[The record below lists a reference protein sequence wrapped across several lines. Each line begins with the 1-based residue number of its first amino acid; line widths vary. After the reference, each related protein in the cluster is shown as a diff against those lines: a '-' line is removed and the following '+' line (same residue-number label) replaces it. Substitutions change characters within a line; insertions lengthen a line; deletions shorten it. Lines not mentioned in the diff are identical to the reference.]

1 MIEFPIKNP
10 VQLES
15 DQLEKGLF
23 IWIFH
28 ANKIPPHIGISIDG
42 LFYSL
47 KVTNKDIEVD
57 YKRVIEIINQK
68 KIQAVFVE
76 INNSNSNINENIHQI
91 FSKIDIINNCN
102 SSCLEPLVQVLVET
116 SSLEIER
123 LSQLLVNLQN
133 QDRIQAYFQLNLDPD
148 FEGIQ
153 FYTKEKIQ
161 QRIEELIHVKRRKH
175 LPKSH

>member
-1 MIEFPIKNP
+1 MIEFQIKNP
-10 VQLES
+10 LKLYAS
-15 DQLEKGLF
+15 KLEKGLF

-42 LFYSL
+42 HFYSL
-47 KVTNKDIEVD
+47 KVTNKDLEVD
-57 YKRVIEIINQK
+57 YKRVIDIINQK
-68 KIQAVFVE
+68 KIQTIFVE
-76 INNSNSNINENIHQI
+76 INNLDLNIKE
-91 FSKIDIINNCN
+91 KIDEIFTKTDVINNCN
-102 SSCLEPLVQVLVET
+102 SSCLIPLIKVLVGVN
-116 SSLEIER
+116 SLEIER